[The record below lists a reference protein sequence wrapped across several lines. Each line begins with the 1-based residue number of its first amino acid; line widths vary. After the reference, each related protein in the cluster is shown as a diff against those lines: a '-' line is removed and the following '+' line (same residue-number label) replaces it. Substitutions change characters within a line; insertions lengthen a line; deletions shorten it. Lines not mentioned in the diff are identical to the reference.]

1 MKRALTPTA
10 RKLRN
15 DLTEAEKHLWYVL
28 RLENLGVK
36 FRRQAVIGRYIVDF
50 VCFEKKLIVEVD
62 GGQHAD
68 SQRDNVRD
76 QWLAAQGFEILRF
89 WNNDVLGNRDGVL
102 RKIVEVLQQ
111 RAFDRMVDWGLSDS
125 KTSRTI
131 SDEQLKIRIGIKKW
145 QK

>member
-1 MKRALTPTA
+1 MKEALTPAA

-15 DLTEAEKHLWYVL
+15 NLTEAEKHLWYTL

-36 FRRQAVIGRYIVDF
+36 FRRQVVIGQYIVDF
-50 VCFEKKLIVEVD
+50 VCFETKLIVEVD

-68 SQRDNVRD
+68 SQRDKVRD
-76 QWLAAQGFEILRF
+76 QWLAEQGFEVLRF

-102 RKIVEVLQQ
+102 Q
-111 RAFDRMVDWGLSDS
+111 RILDFLKRQKVFDRMVERGLTDS
-125 KTSRTI
+125 KAGNTI
-131 SDEQLKIRIGIKKW
+131 SDVQLRRRIKTW